1 MDSTLLNVNESCTL
15 RIFHGIRPN
24 LSSLTLLLVL
34 IQIFDLLVTLSIFN
48 ECKFQEIEDWI
59 LS

>member
-1 MDSTLLNVNESCTL
+1 MKFVRRVQFPHWSVF
-15 RIFHGIRPN
+15 FHGIRPN
-24 LSSLTLLLVL
+24 LSSLTLLLFL
-34 IQIFDLLVTLSIFN
+34 IQIFDLSVTLSFFN